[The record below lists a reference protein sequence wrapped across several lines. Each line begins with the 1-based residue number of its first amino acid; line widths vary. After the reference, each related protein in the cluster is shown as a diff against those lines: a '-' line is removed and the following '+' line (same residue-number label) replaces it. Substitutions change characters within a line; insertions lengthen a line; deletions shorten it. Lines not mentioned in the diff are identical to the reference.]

1 MSARMHG
8 QMIHALTHLAEATG
22 QSKAFMAINALLGCL
37 QHIKRK
43 GPSRQQENAAKKR
56 VCAEVFPNPRNDKAR
71 QWRALRCSNM
81 AEAMGFELMDLLQ
94 STVFKTDMKITAG
107 CGVQP
112 CFTSETYNF

>member
-1 MSARMHG
+1 
-8 QMIHALTHLAEATG
+8 MIHALTHLAEATG

-56 VCAEVFPNPRNDKAR
+56 VCAEVSQTPETTKPAKR
-71 QWRALRCSNM
+71 RALRCSNM

-94 STVFKTDMKITAG
+94 STVFKTVALNHSATPPNVVAG
-107 CGVQP
+107 AIIP
-112 CFTSETYNF
+112 E